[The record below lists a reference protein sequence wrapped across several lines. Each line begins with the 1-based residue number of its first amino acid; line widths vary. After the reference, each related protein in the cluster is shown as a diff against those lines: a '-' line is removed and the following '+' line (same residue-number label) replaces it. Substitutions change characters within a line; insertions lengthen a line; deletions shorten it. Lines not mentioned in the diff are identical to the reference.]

1 MKHAHITHNMVF
13 GPVWKWR
20 LYQKCAAIFIGNIW
34 KTDDQPVHFGYTIF
48 NETQLQSQSCL
59 GSRRSPGGGSRNR
72 FNHWTFLG
80 GCTMDRP
87 AQPRIYL
94 GNRVCIHPQKS
105 GFDHISSCYLGFT
118 DAKNAQRWETFGAK
132 KMVMGCF
139 PAPSIAIVMSA
150 SDVVRKFISQPV
162 DIDLILNIV

>member
-1 MKHAHITHNMVF
+1 MKHAHITHKVF

-59 GSRRSPGGGSRNR
+59 GSRRSPGGSRNR

-80 GCTMDRP
+80 GLHHGQARP
-87 AQPRIYL
+87 TTHLSGKSGYESAP
-94 GNRVCIHPQKS
+94 HKS
-105 GFDHISSCYLGFT
+105 GFDHISSCYLILVLQTQKMPKDGKPLGPKKWWWDVSPIPASPLWCRPVT
-118 DAKNAQRWETFGAK
+118 LWESSLAN
-132 KMVMGCF
+132 
-139 PAPSIAIVMSA
+139 P
-150 SDVVRKFISQPV
+150 
-162 DIDLILNIV
+162 